1 MGGRSCQRESLGMC
15 LANPLTNQIGRCF
28 FTDKFTL
35 NNVCYIVN
43 LQLVHSFPP
52 KSTWWIFP
60 NYGGRYS
67 TGTGCGGLCNPG
79 QSECRHGNTVP
90 FLAERHR
97 AFPALKP
104 RGRADR
110 SRAAEIGGFCGM
122 RRVGRKIFLVFIG
135 LHLRV
140 QLFLSFGVWMKG
152 RLLWNANA

>member
-1 MGGRSCQRESLGMC
+1 MGGRSCQRERLGMC
-15 LANPLTNQIGRCF
+15 LANPLTDQIGRRF

-60 NYGGRYS
+60 IYGERYS
-67 TGTGCGGLCNPG
+67 TGTGCGGLCNPD
-79 QSECRHGNTVP
+79 QSECRHGNTAP

-104 RGRADR
+104 RGRGCPVEDGR
-110 SRAAEIGGFCGM
+110 DWRFLRYAAGGEK
-122 RRVGRKIFLVFIG
+122 VFLVFIG